1 MNQLRRLQRLVLGE
15 AGPAPALVLVGVTL
29 VIAVIVT
36 VGPRALAAAD
46 TRATRQAVARAFAL
60 DTAVQVTAYLQ
71 ARPAGGVLSAPA
83 IDVLGERFGAALPRS
98 ALFPAPQR
106 WAGVILPSRM
116 VLLATPPPQGRPQLM
131 EAAYRSRLASHCDV
145 VAGSLPTGSVLIRPA
160 AAGRPATFTFPV
172 ALTPGA
178 ATIFRVR
185 VGSILDLGQVGSGA
199 PRVLFKVA
207 GIVRPRRPASG
218 FWQNDPE
225 LSAPLLEGPSVS
237 PHWLGAAFVGPGE
250 LRALAAAYNRELE
263 RVTWF
268 FPLSSRLA
276 AADVARIETGVTALA
291 SGPVVRKS
299 EVASGDSFLTNTAI
313 STGLAAGLA
322 TFETQWQRTAGADS
336 VLIVGLFAA
345 GVALLLICCGL
356 AARAYRPELALL
368 RVRGGSLGQLA
379 RRTFAR
385 SCCIAAPALA
395 AGCLLAIAVTPGG
408 NVPVVLISLTALV
421 ALTATPVICVLEHR
435 KLASQS
441 NSARADT
448 GVDAVRRRG
457 SARRLVGELAVLLAA
472 AAVLADLRLR
482 GGPQAGAGS
491 AGTTGPYLSASA
503 VLVAA
508 AVALPVSRVYRG
520 PLKLLA
526 SAASIRRG
534 AVGAIG
540 LARAAAMR
548 AGSVLPALT
557 LMLGLT
563 LTVFSA
569 MVLTT
574 VSTGQLAG
582 SWERVGADAAISV
595 SGTSSVSAGALHAI
609 ERTAGVRHVAAVYV
623 GSSSGGPSAT
633 LGDGR
638 LNRPVSIAIVD
649 PRPYAALA
657 ADTPWPTFPV
667 RSLARSASGSSHVV
681 PVLVSPGISA
691 QIAQAGRHRGLSL
704 AEYGQSIRVR
714 IAGTITRTP
723 VMPAGGDYVLLPAWA
738 TSILTT
744 VPSSSEAL
752 VTGPHL
758 NMDALR
764 ATSARV
770 LPGSRIL
777 FRRQVLAG
785 LNASPALRLSESLYV
800 AGAVAAALVSALA
813 VLFSLAMSARSRA
826 SMLTRLGALGMARPQ
841 TVLLGVTEA
850 VPLLVVATVGTGV
863 CVWLLAVIVGPVL
876 GLNTFT
882 GTLEPAALAPT
893 WLDLVVPLAGAAVLS
908 VAFLVIDGVLAARR
922 KLAVALRQEET
933 V

>member
-1 MNQLRRLQRLVLGE
+1 MNQLRRLRRLVLGE

-46 TRATRQAVARAFAL
+46 TRATRQAVERAFAL

-71 ARPAGGVLSAPA
+71 AGPASGLHSATA
-83 IDVLGERFGAALPRS
+83 FDALGRRFGAQLPRS
-98 ALFPAPQR
+98 APFPSAQR
-106 WAGVILPSRM
+106 WAGVILPSRQ
-116 VLLATPPPQGRPQLM
+116 VLLATPPPQGRPQLV
-131 EAAYRSRLASHCDV
+131 EAAYRSGLASHCDV
-145 VAGSLPTGSVLIRPA
+145 VAGSLPTGSALIRPA
-160 AAGRPATFTFPV
+160 AAGRPATITLQV
-172 ALTPGA
+172 ALTLVA
-178 ATIFRVR
+178 STTFRVH
-185 VGSILDLGQVGSGA
+185 VGSILDLGKAGPGA

-207 GIVRPRRPASG
+207 GIVRPLSPASG

-225 LSAPLLEGPSVS
+225 LSAPLLEGPATN

-250 LRALAAAYNRELE
+250 LPELAAAYNHELE

-268 FPLSSRLA
+268 FPLSSQLV
-276 AADVARIETGVTALA
+276 AADVGRIETGVTALA
-291 SGPVVRKS
+291 SGPVLRHA
-299 EVASGDSFLTNTAI
+299 EVASGDPSLTNTTI

-322 TFETQWQRTAGADS
+322 TFEAQWQRTAGTDS

-379 RRTFAR
+379 RRSFAR
-385 SCCIAAPALA
+385 SFCIAAPALA

-408 NVPVVLISLTALV
+408 NVPVLLISLTALV
-421 ALTATPVICVLEHR
+421 AVSATPVICVLEHR

-441 NSARADT
+441 TSARADT
-448 GVDAVRRRG
+448 GADAVRRRG

-482 GGPQAGAGS
+482 GTAPQAG

-508 AVALPVSRVYRG
+508 AVALPVGRVYRA
-520 PLKLLA
+520 PLRLLA

-540 LARAAAMR
+540 LARAAAVR

-595 SGTSSVSAGALHAI
+595 SGTSSVSVGALRAI
-609 ERTAGVRHVAAVYV
+609 EQTVGVRHVAAVYV
-623 GSSSGGPSAT
+623 EPSSGGPSAT
-633 LGDGR
+633 LTAGR
-638 LNRPVSIAIVD
+638 LSRPVVLAIVD

-657 ADTPWPTFPV
+657 ADTPWPTFPA
-667 RSLARSASGSSHVV
+667 RSLARSASEPSQAV
-681 PVLVSPGISA
+681 PMLVSPGISA
-691 QIAQAGRHRGLSL
+691 QIALAGRQHGLSL
-704 AEYGQSIRVR
+704 EDYGQSIRVR

-723 VMPAGGDYVLLPAWA
+723 VMPTGGDYILLPAWA
-738 TSILTT
+738 TRILTT

-752 VTGPHL
+752 VTGQHL
-758 NMDALR
+758 SADALR

-770 LPGSRIL
+770 LPGSRIV
-777 FRRQVLAG
+777 FRRQVLAA
-785 LNASPALRLSESLYV
+785 LNASPALQLSESLYV
-800 AGAVAAALVSALA
+800 AGGVAAALVSALA

-826 SMLTRLGALGMARPQ
+826 SMLTRLGALGMARSQ
-841 TVLLGVTEA
+841 SVLLGVTEA
-850 VPLLVVATVGTGV
+850 VPLLTVAAVGTGV

-882 GTLEPAALAPT
+882 GTLEPAPLAPT
-893 WLDLVVPLAGAAVLS
+893 WPDLVVPLGGAAVLS

>member
-15 AGPAPALVLVGVTL
+15 GGPAPALVLAGVTL

-46 TRATRQAVARAFAL
+46 TRATRQAVAQTFAL
-60 DTAVQVTAYLQ
+60 DTAVQVTAFVQ
-71 ARPAGGVLSAPA
+71 AGPASGHFSAKA
-83 IDVLGERFGAALPRS
+83 IDALGRRFGATLPRS
-98 ALFPAPQR
+98 ALFPASQR

-116 VLLATPPPQGRPQLM
+116 ILLATPPPQGRPQLV

-160 AAGRPATFTFPV
+160 AAGRPATITFPV
-172 ALTPGA
+172 ALTLGA
-178 ATIFRVR
+178 ATTFRVR
-185 VGSILDLGQVGSGA
+185 IGSILDLGQARPGA
-199 PRVLFKVA
+199 PRVLFKIA
-207 GIVRPRRPASG
+207 GIVRPLSPASG

-225 LSAPLLEGPSVS
+225 LSAPLLEGPSVR

-250 LRALAAAYNRELE
+250 LPALAVAYNRDLE

-268 FPLSSRLA
+268 FPLSSQLA

-291 SGPVVRKS
+291 SGPVVRKA

-368 RVRGGSLGQLA
+368 RVRGGSLRQMA

-385 SCCIAAPALA
+385 SCCIAVPALA

-408 NVPVVLISLTALV
+408 NVPVLLISLTALV
-421 ALTATPVICVLEHR
+421 AMAATPVICVLEHR
-435 KLASQS
+435 KLASPS

-448 GVDAVRRRG
+448 DVAAVRRRG
-457 SARRLVGELAVLLAA
+457 SARLVVGELAVLLAA

-482 GGPQAGAGS
+482 GAGAR
-491 AGTTGPYLSASA
+491 TTGPYLSASA

-508 AVALPVSRVYRG
+508 AVALPVSRVYRA
-520 PLKLLA
+520 PLRLLA

-540 LARAAAMR
+540 MARAAAMR
-548 AGSVLPALT
+548 AGSVLPAIT

-582 SWERVGADAAISV
+582 SWERVGADAVISV
-595 SGTSSVSAGALHAI
+595 SGTSAVSVGALRAI
-609 ERTAGVRHVAAVYV
+609 EHTVGVRHVAAVYV

-633 LGDGR
+633 LSAGAVT
-638 LNRPVSIAIVD
+638 RPVGIAIVD

-667 RSLARSASGSSHVV
+667 RSLARSASGPGHAV
-681 PVLVSPGISA
+681 PVLVSPGVSA
-691 QIAQAGRHRGLSL
+691 QIAQAGHHSTLSL

-723 VMPAGGDYVLLPAWA
+723 VMPAGGEYVLLPAWA
-738 TSILTT
+738 TRILTT
-744 VPSSSEAL
+744 VPPSSEAL

-758 NMDALR
+758 SMDALR

-770 LPGSRIL
+770 LPGSRIV
-777 FRRQVLAG
+777 FRRQVLAA
-785 LNASPALRLSESLYV
+785 LNASPALQLSESLYV

-826 SMLTRLGALGMARPQ
+826 SMLTRLGALGMARSQ
-841 TVLLGVTEA
+841 AVLLGVTEA
-850 VPLLVVATVGTGV
+850 IPLLAVAAAGTGA

-882 GTLEPAALAPT
+882 GTFEPAALAPT
-893 WLDLVVPLAGAAVLS
+893 WPDLVVPLAGAAVLS

-922 KLAVALRQEET
+922 KLAVALRQEEA